1 MLHKKQHIWSFIVAC
16 FVLLVG
22 MYTTYEKADSFAKR
36 TIVIDSTVRDEAQSV
51 QKIIQSKNITVQEHM
66 YLLTGT
72 SGRMSELIR
81 RFTGRTSSIRRD
93 LRLSLL
99 VLWGIITAYF
109 LLQYFQEEEI
119 LCLHEKEY
127 WRALIKY
134 IHDIDGKK
142 RLSCL
147 T

>member
-1 MLHKKQHIWSFIVAC
+1 MLHKKQRIWSFVVAC

-22 MYTTYEKADSFAKR
+22 MYTTYEKADSFANH

-51 QKIIQSKNITVQEHM
+51 QKIMQSKNISVQEHM
-66 YLLTGT
+66 YLRTGT

-99 VLWGIITAYF
+99 VLWGIITEYF

-119 LCLHEKEY
+119 LCLRKKEY
-127 WRALIKY
+127 WTALMKY

-142 RLSCL
+142 RMTCQI
-147 T
+147 